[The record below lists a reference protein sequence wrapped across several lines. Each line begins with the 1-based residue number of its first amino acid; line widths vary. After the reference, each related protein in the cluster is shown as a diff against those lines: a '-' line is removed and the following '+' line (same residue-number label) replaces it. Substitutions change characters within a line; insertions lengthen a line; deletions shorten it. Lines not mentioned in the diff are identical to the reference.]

1 MLRAKSMNSILRLL
15 HRGRAL
21 DEPPPRGLKALAALR
36 VASLREARRRA
47 ARVLTKAQR
56 CPRCRTLLDHV
67 FDCLGSTLFIDDDP
81 HALMSAFKPTECDQ
95 FSEKVLAA
103 LIVLN
108 GRPRTPPRY
117 A

>member
-1 MLRAKSMNSILRLL
+1 MLPALYMNPILKLLRLGQ
-15 HRGRAL
+15 R
-21 DEPPPRGLKALAALR
+21 DEPPPEGLKALDALS
-36 VASLREARRRA
+36 VASVREARRRA
-47 ARVLTKAQR
+47 DQILAKAKR
-56 CPRCRTLLDHV
+56 CPSCRSLLDHV

-81 HALMSAFKPTECDQ
+81 HALMNAFKPTECDQ

-108 GRPRTPPRY
+108 GRPRTRPQY